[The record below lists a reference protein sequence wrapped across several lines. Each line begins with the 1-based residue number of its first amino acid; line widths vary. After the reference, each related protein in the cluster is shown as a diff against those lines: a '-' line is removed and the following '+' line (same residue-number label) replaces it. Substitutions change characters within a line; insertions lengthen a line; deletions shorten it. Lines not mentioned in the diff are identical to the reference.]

1 MNQPNATTP
10 GRPSRRVFCTR
21 AVTLAICG
29 GALLDAC
36 GGSPTSPSSAPALP
50 IVSGT
55 QVSGGVTVA
64 IDASSP
70 LFATGGA
77 ALVQTSIGDFLV
89 SRPAQ
94 SSFIAL
100 TAICTHEGC
109 TITGFANQD
118 FVCPCHGSTYDTS
131 GRILSGP
138 APAPLQMYPAQ
149 FANGTLTI
157 SA

>member
-1 MNQPNATTP
+1 MNQPDETTSA
-10 GRPSRRVFCTR
+10 RPSRRTFCAR

-29 GALLDAC
+29 GAMLDAC
-36 GGSPTSPSSAPALP
+36 GGSPTSPSNAPALP

-55 QVSGGVTVA
+55 RVSGAITVA
-64 IDASSP
+64 IDTSSP

-89 SRPAQ
+89 SRPTQ

-100 TAICTHEGC
+100 TATCTHQAC

-131 GRILSGP
+131 GRVLSGP

-149 FANGTLTI
+149 FASGILTI